1 MNNKKKKKNKLI
13 HKCDS
18 SLCDRTCIERNKI
31 KITLHQM
38 QQGSLGKKSIFF
50 LFRENKIYQLYY
62 GIYRLTVS
70 NIWFY
75 SDFR

>member
-1 MNNKKKKKNKLI
+1 MDNIEQQKKKKNKLI

-38 QQGSLGKKSIFF
+38 QQGSLGKKVFF
-50 LFRENKIYQLYY
+50 FVQREQ
-62 GIYRLTVS
+62 
-70 NIWFY
+70 NIPIIRWYLQTNCF
-75 SDFR
+75 